1 MEKAEI
7 LNLYNTFSKTFDID
21 GENKIWDYNSATF
34 RNFWNNRII
43 DSNAVDLNDEE
54 IDQIVRILDR
64 SAKGNK
70 EAVGPINA
78 VARIMVPQGAWRRL
92 FREIKGNNTLK
103 FLLNNIFN
111 ETNEENLIQQLD
123 ELYKI
128 NKDSK
133 NYLTGRSGNA
143 INALMFAYNPT
154 KYISVVSLDDRKKI
168 IDYFGFSGPNFDR
181 DTQGKKI
188 VTSNKA
194 IIDGFK
200 FIGID
205 DTPRIIASFLYL
217 GPLSSEWKP
226 EIGKMKIRGKEIN
239 VSIPDTAAETINSKK
254 PIEQEESKSIQA
266 KLAEIGE
273 TLGFNIWIPIA
284 DRGRVLEYWKPKKG
298 TLLEELPIGGLDE
311 TTLKTIKNIDVLW
324 IQNRRIVRA
333 FEVEHTTSIISGIL
347 RMADLLALQPNIT
360 VKVYIV
366 APDEREEEVITH
378 IIRPAF
384 SDISGRKLS
393 DICLYLSYSN
403 IINIANEKNLK
414 NMKENIIDE
423 YAQSAQPLESDM

>member
-181 DTQGKKI
+181 DYKQ
-188 VTSNKA
+188 
-194 IIDGFK
+194 
-200 FIGID
+200 
-205 DTPRIIASFLYL
+205 
-217 GPLSSEWKP
+217 
-226 EIGKMKIRGKEIN
+226 
-239 VSIPDTAAETINSKK
+239 
-254 PIEQEESKSIQA
+254 
-266 KLAEIGE
+266 
-273 TLGFNIWIPIA
+273 TLM
-284 DRGRVLEYWKPKKG
+284 
-298 TLLEELPIGGLDE
+298 
-311 TTLKTIKNIDVLW
+311 
-324 IQNRRIVRA
+324 
-333 FEVEHTTSIISGIL
+333 H
-347 RMADLLALQPNIT
+347 
-360 VKVYIV
+360 
-366 APDEREEEVITH
+366 
-378 IIRPAF
+378 
-384 SDISGRKLS
+384 
-393 DICLYLSYSN
+393 
-403 IINIANEKNLK
+403 
-414 NMKENIIDE
+414 
-423 YAQSAQPLESDM
+423 